1 MDNIL
6 IVDDNQVLIKLITT
20 KLKKYADRFNVIT
33 AQNGEE
39 AIDILDKEEISLIV
53 TDLNMPKVDGMQLL
67 IYKNQHYSEIPCI
80 IMTAHST
87 AKIKK
92 RLQQEVINYIEKK
105 ESNYIDELV
114 EAIFKALEKDIPVGT
129 LQGISIA
136 SFLQMIEMEQKTCLF
151 EVHAPDKPKGVFYF
165 EDGVLYDAV
174 YGSERGVEAA
184 IKMIQ
189 LDSLKINFRKHP
201 DKALKR
207 RINVDLIALIM
218 EAMRL
223 KDESSEQGDGNS
235 ADEANKETIDN
246 CVVTQD
252 ETGEYDLKLCI
263 TESIFDE
270 IKGFKGYRA
279 VGVIQFDGEILASD
293 AVDNQINFNELTL
306 TFNDLFIALDD
317 IHQKI
322 GFTPMQESFNI
333 SDSGVVVILST
344 QLHSGDPIFII
355 AIFESGA
362 NRGMIKLTMKNMAN
376 QIRKIGNVS

>member
-1 MDNIL
+1 MDNVL

-20 KLKKYADRFNVIT
+20 KLKKYADRFNAIT

-39 AIDILDKEEISLIV
+39 AIDILNNTEISLMV

-67 IYKNQHYSEIPCI
+67 IYKNQHYPEIPCI

-114 EAIFKALEKDIPVGT
+114 EAIFNALEKDIPVGT

-136 SFLQMIEMEQKTCLF
+136 NFLQMIEMEQKTCLF
-151 EVHAPDKPKGVFYF
+151 EINAPDKPKGVFYF

-174 YGSERGVEAA
+174 YGSERGVDAA
-184 IKMIQ
+184 LKMIQ

-223 KDESSEQGDGNS
+223 KDESSEQGD
-235 ADEANKETIDN
+235 ETNKDTIES
-246 CVVTQD
+246 CVATHD
-252 ETGEYDLKLCI
+252 ETGENDLQSCI
-263 TESIFDE
+263 TESIFNE
-270 IKGFKGYRA
+270 IKGLKGYRA
-279 VGVIQFDGEILASD
+279 VGLIQFNGEILASD
-293 AVDNQINFNELTL
+293 AVDNQIDFNDLNH
-306 TFNDLFIALDD
+306 TFNDFFIALDE
-317 IHQKI
+317 IHQRI
-322 GFTPMQESFNI
+322 GFTPIQESFSI
-333 SDSGVVVILST
+333 SDSGLIVILSA

-362 NRGMIKLTMKNMAN
+362 NRGMIKLTMKNITN
-376 QIRKIGNVS
+376 QIRKNENMA